1 VEKRLPGGASHT
13 RLAVLSLSSRGS
25 QLKQF
30 VAVLL
35 KFKIYLLAVLKPL
48 GYWGLGAIALLD
60 SSSIPVPMDAI
71 VAGYVWN
78 DRSRVVLYVL
88 AAAIGSTIGGLLPF
102 FLGRAGG
109 ELFLLKRIDRARYE
123 KLRDRF
129 EKQEFLA
136 LLIPSMMPPP
146 TPWKVFVFGA
156 GVFEMKTRDFMLA
169 VFLGRLIRFGVLSF
183 LTIRYGPE
191 MVHIVSD
198 AARRHMVVL
207 MLALGVVIVVLVV
220 VGVRKMRKKPTRD

>member
-1 VEKRLPGGASHT
+1 MKQ
-13 RLAVLSLSSRGS
+13 LA
-25 QLKQF
+25 
-30 VAVLL
+30 AVLL

-60 SSSIPVPMDAI
+60 SSSIPVPMDVI
-71 VAGYVWN
+71 VAGYVWS

-109 ELFLLKRIDRARYE
+109 ELFLLKRVDRARYE
-123 KLRDRF
+123 QLRDRF
-129 EKQEFLA
+129 ERQEFLA

-146 TPWKVFVFGA
+146 TPWKLFVFGA

-169 VFLGRLIRFGVLSF
+169 VLVGRVIRFSVLSF

-191 MVHIVSD
+191 MVHVLSD
-198 AARRHMVVL
+198 AARRHLAVL
-207 MLALGVVIVVLVV
+207 MLGLGVVIVVLVV
-220 VGVRKMRKKPTRD
+220 VAVRKMRKKPVVEA

>member
-1 VEKRLPGGASHT
+1 MCRNDDLPSGG
-13 RLAVLSLSSRGS
+13 SL
-25 QLKQF
+25 LKQLA
-30 VAVLL
+30 AVLL

-48 GYWGLGAIALLD
+48 GFWGLGAIALLD
-60 SSSIPVPMDAI
+60 SSSIPVPMDVI

-88 AAAIGSTIGGLLPF
+88 AAAVGSAIGGLLPF

-109 ELFLLKRIDRARYE
+109 ELFLLKRIDRVRYE
-123 KLRDRF
+123 QLRDRF

-146 TPWKVFVFGA
+146 TPWKLFVFGA
-156 GVFEMKTRDFMLA
+156 GVFEMKTRDFLLA
-169 VFLGRLIRFGVLSF
+169 VFVGRLIRFSVLSF

-191 MVHIVSD
+191 MVHIVTD
-198 AARRHMVVL
+198 AARRHLVVL

-220 VGVRKMRKKPTRD
+220 VGVRTLRTKSVVEV

>member
-1 VEKRLPGGASHT
+1 MKH
-13 RLAVLSLSSRGS
+13 LA
-25 QLKQF
+25 
-30 VAVLL
+30 AVLL

-60 SSSIPVPMDAI
+60 SSSIPVPMDVI
-71 VAGYVWN
+71 VAGYVWS

-109 ELFLLKRIDRARYE
+109 ELFLLKRIDRVRYE

-191 MVHIVSD
+191 MVHVLSD
-198 AARRHMVVL
+198 MARRHLAVL
-207 MLALGVVIVVLVV
+207 TMALGIVLAVPIV
-220 VGVRKMRKKPTRD
+220 VGVRKIRKKPAVEA

>member
-1 VEKRLPGGASHT
+1 M
-13 RLAVLSLSSRGS
+13 
-25 QLKQF
+25 KQF

-71 VAGYVWN
+71 VAGYVWS

-169 VFLGRLIRFGVLSF
+169 VFLGRLVRFSVLSF

-191 MVHIVSD
+191 MVHIVSEG
-198 AARRHMVVL
+198 ARRHLVVL
-207 MLALGVVIVVLVV
+207 MMALAVVIVVLVV
-220 VGVRKMRKKPTRD
+220 VGVRKLRKRPVVEA